1 MTGRFP
7 FCLVWTPIP
16 VVTALLPF
24 IGHMGVARS
33 DGVVL
38 DFAGPATVNVDN
50 LAFGAP
56 TKRLQLQ
63 PEKALALRDQ
73 VNQSIR
79 NGSNKAT
86 LASAWDDWLNFSRS
100 IYSSRSYGFFTG
112 ACQALGLADYKPASD
127 TRTKP

>member
-1 MTGRFP
+1 
-7 FCLVWTPIP
+7 
-16 VVTALLPF
+16 
-24 IGHMGVARS
+24 MGVARS

-38 DFAGPATVNVDN
+38 DFAGPATVNVDI

-86 LASAWDDWLNFSRS
+86 LASAWVS
-100 IYSSRSYGFFTG
+100 G
-112 ACQALGLADYKPASD
+112 ACWFIMPGQH
-127 TRTKP
+127 